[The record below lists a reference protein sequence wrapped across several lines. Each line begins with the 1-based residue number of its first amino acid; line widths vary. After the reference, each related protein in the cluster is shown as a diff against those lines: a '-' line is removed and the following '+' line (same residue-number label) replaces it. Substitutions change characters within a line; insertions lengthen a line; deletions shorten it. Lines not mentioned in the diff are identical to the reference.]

1 MVELNVR
8 VRARR
13 DEADGICSFEL
24 EPVAD
29 MPLPSFSAGAHIDV
43 HVPSGPVRQYS
54 LCSDP
59 QDHSFWRIGVLR
71 EHASRGGSSGMHDA
85 ALVGTV
91 LKVSSP
97 KNLFALT
104 EAPHSVLVAGGIG
117 VTPILAMAQQLHRD
131 GKPFELHYCA
141 RTPERMAFRDEIG
154 ASAFADR
161 ASMYFSDQPG
171 SRLFDAVATFGAAPA
186 GAHLY
191 VCGPAGFMDHVLASA
206 RTAGWSEE
214 RLHREHFAGAAQ
226 ETAGDQPFQ
235 LRLAKS
241 GTTLDVPVGMTA
253 LQVLLD
259 NGIDV
264 NYSCESGVCGTCIT
278 AVLEGM
284 PDHRDTCLMDSERAE
299 NTLFTPCCSRAK
311 TPALVLDL

>member
-1 MVELNVR
+1 MVELDVR

-13 DEADGICSFEL
+13 NEADGICSFEL

-29 MPLPSFSAGAHIDV
+29 APLPSFSAGAHIDV
-43 HVPSGPVRQYS
+43 HVPSGSVRQYS

-59 QDHSFWRIGVLR
+59 QDRGTWRIGVLR
-71 EHASRGGSSGMHDA
+71 EPASRGGSSGMHDA
-85 ALVGTV
+85 APVGTV
-91 LKVSSP
+91 LKVSAP

-104 EAPHSVLVAGGIG
+104 EAPYSVLVAGGIG
-117 VTPILAMAQQLHRD
+117 VTPILAMALQLQRD

-141 RTPERMAFRDEIG
+141 RVPERMAFRDEIG
-154 ASAFADR
+154 ASRFSDR
-161 ASMYFSDQPG
+161 ASMYFSDRAG
-171 SRLFDAVATFGAAPA
+171 SRQFDAVATFRTAPA

-206 RTAGWSEE
+206 RTAGWAEE
-214 RLHREHFAGAAQ
+214 RLHREHFAGAVQ
-226 ETAGDQPFQ
+226 ETTGDQPFQ
-235 LRLAKS
+235 LRLARS
-241 GTTLDVPVGMTA
+241 GATLDVPVGMTA

-259 NGIDV
+259 SGVDV

-284 PDHRDTCLMDSERAE
+284 PDHRDTCLMDSERAD
-299 NTLFTPCCSRAK
+299 NKLFTPCCSRAK